1 MRENEK
7 PTLLTRRHILASGV
21 AMAGTIPF
29 LPITRVAAAPEPGTA
44 KLRLTAGTRTLV
56 VNGKPARVF
65 SLIGPNGK
73 PGITFS
79 PGERFH
85 VDLANRAGTPTI
97 IHWHGQLPP
106 WTQDGFPW
114 PQTPPIPAG
123 DTQSY
128 DYAPIPG
135 TFWMH
140 SHQGMQEQSLMTA
153 PLIVHSIED
162 MRADRQEVVLMLH
175 DFSFHTPEELLA
187 GLTKSNGSQSAM
199 PKSGTGNSMDMSSG
213 SMGAMNMGSGMAMD
227 LNDIDYDAFLAND
240 RTLADP
246 EVIRTEPGGRVRLRL
261 INAASATEFW
271 IDLGALTGTVVA
283 ADGHPVRPV
292 RGTRLPLAIAQRL
305 DVLIDLPGN
314 GAYPIFAQVEGKQA
328 RTGIVLAASGAPVSR
343 LAAEAAENA
352 PPVDLSLERRL
363 EAVTSLAPRAPDVTH
378 RVILAGAMAPYAWSL
393 NNEYWPNVTPLMI
406 TRGQRVA
413 IEMLN
418 HTMMAHPMHLH
429 GHAFQV
435 VAINGARLAGAMR
448 DTVLVPPMSS
458 VTIAFD
464 ADNQRVAIEMLNHT
478 MMAHPMHLHGHAF
491 QVVAIDGSPLAGA
504 MRDTVLVPP
513 MSSVTIAFD
522 ADNPGRWAFHCHI
535 LYHQVTGMMTEL
547 RYPGII

>member
-1 MRENEK
+1 MTTSPSPQPPLPPLDRDAAIQKVRLAEHAWNTRD
-7 PTLLTRRHILASGV
+7 PARVATLLTRRQILASGV
-21 AMAGTIPF
+21 AMAVTIPF
-29 LPITRVAAAPEPGTA
+29 LPITRATAAPEPRAA
-44 KLRLTAGTRTLV
+44 KLRLTAGIRTLA

-65 SLIGPNGK
+65 GLIGPNGK
-73 PGITFS
+73 PGITLS

-85 VDLANRAGTPTI
+85 VDLVNRAGTSTI

-123 DTQSY
+123 DTHTY
-128 DYAPIPG
+128 DYAPIAG

-140 SHQGMQEQSLMTA
+140 SHQGMQEQRLMTA
-153 PLIVHSIED
+153 PLIVHSPED
-162 MRADRQEVVLMLH
+162 MREDRQEAVLMLH
-175 DFSFHTPEELLA
+175 DFSFQTPDELLA
-187 GLTKSNGSQSAM
+187 GLTKSNRGQSPM
-199 PKSGTGNSMDMSSG
+199 PKSGMGNDMNMGSG

-261 INAASATEFW
+261 INAASSTQFW

-292 RGTRLPLAIAQRL
+292 RGSRLPLAIAQRL

-314 GAYPIFAQVEGKQA
+314 GAYPIFAQVEGKRT

-363 EAVTSLAPRAPDVTH
+363 EAVTPLAPRAPDATH
-378 RVILAGAMAPYAWSL
+378 RVILAGAMAPYTWSL
-393 NNEYWPNVTPLMI
+393 NGEYWPNVTPLI
-406 TRGQRVA
+406 IATGQRVA

-435 VAINGARLAGAMR
+435 VALNGAPLAGAVR
-448 DTVLVPPMSS
+448 DTVLVPPM
-458 VTIAFD
+458 
-464 ADNQRVAIEMLNHT
+464 
-478 MMAHPMHLHGHAF
+478 G
-491 QVVAIDGSPLAGA
+491 
-504 MRDTVLVPP
+504 
-513 MSSVTIAFD
+513 SVTIAFD
-522 ADNPGRWAFHCHI
+522 ADNPGRWAFHCHN
-535 LYHQVTGMMTEL
+535 LYHMVTGMMTEL
-547 RYPGII
+547 RYPAII

>member
-7 PTLLTRRHILASGV
+7 PTRLTRRQILASGV
-21 AMAGTIPF
+21 AMAGAIPF
-29 LPITRVAAAPEPGTA
+29 LPMNQAAAAPEPRA
-44 KLRLTAGTRTLV
+44 ARLRLTAGTRTIA

-65 SLIGPNGK
+65 GLIGPNGK
-73 PGITFS
+73 PGITLS

-85 VDLANRAGTPTI
+85 VDLVNQAGTPTI

-106 WTQDGFPW
+106 WKQDGFPW

-123 DTQSY
+123 DAHSY
-128 DYAPIPG
+128 DYAPLAG

-153 PLIVHSIED
+153 PLIVHSAED
-162 MRADRQEVVLMLH
+162 MRADRQEVVLMLD

-187 GLTKSNGSQSAM
+187 GLTKPSGGQSAI
-199 PKSGTGNSMDMSSG
+199 PEAGASTMS
-213 SMGAMNMGSGMAMD
+213 MGSGMAMD

-261 INAASATEFW
+261 INAASSTEFW
-271 IDLGALTGTVVA
+271 IDLGALTGTVIA

-328 RTGIVLAASGAPVSR
+328 RTGIVLAAAGAPVSR

-363 EAVTSLAPRAPDVTH
+363 EAVTPLAPRAPDVTH

-393 NNEYWPNVTPLMI
+393 NGEFWPNVTPLMI
-406 TRGQRVA
+406 
-413 IEMLN
+413 
-418 HTMMAHPMHLH
+418 
-429 GHAFQV
+429 
-435 VAINGARLAGAMR
+435 AMG
-448 DTVLVPPMSS
+448 
-458 VTIAFD
+458 
-464 ADNQRVAIEMLNHT
+464 QRVAIEMLNHT

-491 QVVAIDGSPLAGA
+491 QVVAIDGAPLAGA
-504 MRDTVLVPP
+504 VRDTVLVQP
-513 MSSVTIAFD
+513 MGSVTIAFD

-535 LYHQVTGMMTEL
+535 LYHQVTGMLTEV